1 MGSRAS
7 SSSPPADSTDSTP
20 AAVGFACALASPV
33 PPLPSSSGKKYYT
46 FTTSNQTRGK
56 EPFIVC
62 GHEVARAHFGGTWI
76 GKGPAPK
83 GFPGLEEALAHL
95 LKSTGRTEARILTA
109 YP

>member
-7 SSSPPADSTDSTP
+7 SSLPADSTDSTP
-20 AAVGFACALASPV
+20 ASPPVASPV

-46 FTTSNQTRGK
+46 FTTSNQTRGGD
-56 EPFIVC
+56 PFIVC

-83 GFPGLEEALAHL
+83 GFTGLEEALAHL
-95 LKSTGRTEARILTA
+95 LKTTGRTEARILTA